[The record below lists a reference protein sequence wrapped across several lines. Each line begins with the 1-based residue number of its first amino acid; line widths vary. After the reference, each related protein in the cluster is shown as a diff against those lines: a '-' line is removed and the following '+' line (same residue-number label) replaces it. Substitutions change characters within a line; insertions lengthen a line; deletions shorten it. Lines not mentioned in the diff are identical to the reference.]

1 MIRKIMAL
9 ITFIVICFG
18 SLNITF
24 SEKKGKTIRI
34 PDYAMNGF
42 IYTNEI
48 GARSGYSYEIF
59 QEITKYTG
67 WNYEYVECDRSQCID
82 MLKSGE
88 LDIIDSC
95 VYTEDRA
102 KDIAYS
108 NINAGFGNKAV
119 VVKADNEKFNPNDFQ
134 NYDGIK
140 IGIVDEPFWENAIN
154 SFTKEKGFSPQI
166 IKFNSY
172 NEKFKAFNEGS
183 IDAVLT
189 MSIQKSDDYKILFE
203 FDATEFYFAVNI
215 KNTELMKELNNA
227 MLNIWL
233 SDSTY
238 FSKVYNRYYEAKKN
252 DVFFLS
258 EDEKEFVQNHKV
270 IKAIASNN
278 REPFSFFDENGEY
291 SGIVK
296 DIIVEAASK
305 AGFSVEFQKTDNYQ
319 ESLQKIW
326 QGDINLICDFFYDY
340 SWAEKNGIKMTSP
353 YIASLQYSAITG
365 KDIDDNDKS
374 NLRVAYVD
382 NYFFNEKFLF
392 PKLNKNQMILYNTE
406 KECIEAVNS
415 GDADITYVPSFVA
428 EEIIRNG
435 NYYDISMTAYPEFH
449 HAVCAGV
456 GKDED
461 FRLLTILTKA
471 IKSIDDDEI
480 NSIVS
485 KHTMFQKDDVNFI
498 TFIERNSM
506 VFICALLFMIL
517 IVVSVFF
524 YIFKIKKK
532 YNETIFKLA
541 YIDKVTGIWNMN
553 KFVIEAA
560 KKIEENDF
568 NKNGFCVISFDIS
581 KFRVVNDNYGKF
593 VGDRVLKYI
602 ADNLIN
608 ELVYGGIA
616 ARVNMDNF
624 IVMTPFS
631 GNETGIEFLT
641 NMIEKNRFYE
651 KGGVAFK
658 LIFQCGVYSITNK
671 NISIDK
677 AIDMAEIARKEAKST
692 RNDKIVF
699 FDKKMEEKTIRYKE
713 IEERMEKAL
722 LEREFVV
729 YYQPK
734 INMETEKIIGA
745 EALVRWISKDKGFMN
760 PEEFIPVFEK
770 EGFIIE
776 LDFFLLEEAIKVIRD
791 WLDNNKKPITISVN
805 QSRVHLS
812 NPYYI
817 ERLKNLINKYQVPT
831 KFIELELTESLF
843 MDIDAALETV
853 KKIKELGFSV
863 SVDDFGS
870 GFSSLNMLKSMPIDV
885 VKIDREFLNE
895 SENSQKAQKI
905 ISKIVEMAKELDMD
919 VICEGVEKIEQAE
932 FLKSIGCYYA
942 QGFLYAKP
950 MPEMEFFDRVKNVI
964 DEKKT
969 R

>member
-1 MIRKIMAL
+1 MIRKILAV
-9 ITFIVICFG
+9 IVFAAICLG

-24 SEKKGKTIRI
+24 SANKRKTIKI
-34 PDYAMNGF
+34 PDYAMDGF

-48 GARSGYSYEIF
+48 GVRSGYSYEIF
-59 QEITKYTG
+59 QEISKYTG

-102 KDIAYS
+102 KEIAYS
-108 NINAGFGNKAV
+108 NISAGFGNKAV
-119 VVKADNEKFNPNDFQ
+119 IAKIDDERFNPNDFE

-140 IGIVDEPFWENAIN
+140 IGIVDESFWEDSIN
-154 SFTKEKGFSPQI
+154 NFMKEKGFSPQI
-166 IKFNSY
+166 VKFNSY
-172 NEKFKAFNEGS
+172 DEKFRAFNNGDV
-183 IDAVLT
+183 DAVLT
-189 MSIQKSDDYKILFE
+189 MGIQKSDDYKTLFE
-203 FDATEFYFAVNI
+203 FDAIEYYFAVNP
-215 KNTELMKELNNA
+215 KNTELMEELNNA

-238 FSKVYNRYYEAKKN
+238 FSKVYNKYYESKKN

-258 EDEKEFVQNHKV
+258 EDEKEFVKNHKV
-270 IKAIASNN
+270 IKAIASND

-305 AGFSVEFQKTDNYQ
+305 AGFSVEFENTEDYH

-326 QGDINLICDFFYDY
+326 RGDIDLVCDFFYDY

-353 YIASLQYSAITG
+353 YIESLQYSAVTN
-365 KDIDDNDKS
+365 KNVDDNNKS
-374 NLRVAYVD
+374 NLKVAYVD

-392 PKLNKNQMILYNTE
+392 PKFDKNQMVLYNTE
-406 KECIEAVNS
+406 KECVEAVNN
-415 GDADITYVPSFVA
+415 GDADITYIPSFVG
-428 EEIIRNG
+428 EKIMRTG

-449 HAVCAGV
+449 HAVCAGI

-471 IKSIDDDEI
+471 INSIDETEVSGI
-480 NSIVS
+480 IS
-485 KHTMFQKDDVNFI
+485 KHTMFQKDDVDFI
-498 TFIERNSM
+498 TFIEKNSM
-506 VFICALLFMIL
+506 FFICFLLFMIIIGISL
-517 IVVSVFF
+517 FF

-532 YNETIFKLA
+532 YNETIFRLA
-541 YIDKVTGIWNMN
+541 YVDKVTGIWNIN
-553 KFVIEAA
+553 KFVTEAA
-560 KKIEENDF
+560 RKIEENDF

-581 KFRVVNDNYGKF
+581 KFRVINDHYGKF
-593 VGDRVLKYI
+593 VGDRVLRYI

-608 ELVYGGIA
+608 ELVYGGMA

-624 IVMTPFS
+624 IIMTPFS
-631 GNETGIEFLT
+631 GKETGIEFLT

-651 KGGVAFK
+651 KGGVALK
-658 LIFQCGVYSITNK
+658 LIFQCGVYLITDK
-671 NISIDK
+671 NVSIDK
-677 AIDMAEIARKEAKST
+677 AIDMAEIARKEAKSA

-760 PEEFIPVFEK
+760 PGEFIPVFEK

-776 LDFFLLEEAIKVIRD
+776 LDFFVLEEAVKIIRD
-791 WLDNNKKPITISVN
+791 WLDNNKNPITISVN

-817 ERLKNLINKYQVPT
+817 ERLKNLINKYQIPT

-843 MDIDAALETV
+843 MDIDVALETV

-905 ISKIVEMAKELDMD
+905 ISKIVEMAKELDME

-950 MPEMEFFDRVKNVI
+950 MPETEFFDKVKNVI
-964 DEKKT
+964 NEKKT